1 MKNKVSSI
9 NEKVEK
15 KVKGDSSVLTTNK
28 EDKKKDNKVI
38 EKMVLGVVKEAV
50 YDALLYES
58 F

>member
-1 MKNKVSSI
+1 MKNKVNSV

-28 EDKKKDNKVI
+28 KEDKKKDNKVI
-38 EKMVLGVVKEAV
+38 ARTVLGVVKEAV
-50 YDALLYES
+50 YNALYES

>member
-1 MKNKVSSI
+1 MKNKVNSI

-28 EDKKKDNKVI
+28 EDKKKDNKAI
-38 EKMVLGVVKEAV
+38 AKMVLGVVKEAV
-50 YDALLYES
+50 YDALYES

>member
-1 MKNKVSSI
+1 MKNKVNSI

-15 KVKGDSSVLTTNK
+15 KVKGDLSVLTTNKK

-38 EKMVLGVVKEAV
+38 VRTVLGVVKEAV
-50 YDALLYES
+50 YDALYES

>member
-1 MKNKVSSI
+1 MKNKVNSI

-15 KVKGDSSVLTTNK
+15 KVKGDLSVLTTNK

-38 EKMVLGVVKEAV
+38 AKMVLGVVKEAV
-50 YDALLYES
+50 YDALYES